1 MIHNPYFS
9 LVDKPQISISE
20 RLKLN
25 LCKQTLKNNNIQSH
39 SDYDRL
45 KVLQQETDKKIAALK
60 NSFENCKNLYN
71 TYSDIAKTYYEISKG
86 DYISKLV
93 AEEQKKRERGEQ
105 QKNKKKSVLSFQNSH
120 SNIISYI
127 VKFSH

>member
-1 MIHNPYFS
+1 VIHNPYFS

-45 KVLQQETDKKIAALK
+45 KVLQQETDKKTTALK
-60 NSFENCKNLYN
+60 NSFENCYRLYN
-71 TYSDIAKTYYEISKG
+71 TYSDIEKTYYEISKG
-86 DYISKLV
+86 DYVSNLV
-93 AEEQKKRERGEQ
+93 AEEQKKRERDEQ
-105 QKNKKKSVLSFQNSH
+105 QKKRA
-120 SNIISYI
+120 I
-127 VKFSH
+127 